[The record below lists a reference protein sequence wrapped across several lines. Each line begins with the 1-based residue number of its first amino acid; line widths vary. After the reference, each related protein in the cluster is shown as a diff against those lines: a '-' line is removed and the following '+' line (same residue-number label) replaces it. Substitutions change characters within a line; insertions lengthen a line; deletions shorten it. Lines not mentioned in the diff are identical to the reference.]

1 MNAKGAQ
8 FPRWMQRYFPLIV
21 LVVGLLVLAA
31 GTDLL
36 AGRVFERVVTVM
48 FINVILVVALQIFTG
63 NSGLMSFAHV
73 AFMAIGAYGTI
84 WFSLS
89 PREKNLT
96 LPDMP
101 ESWILYQAH
110 LPFIPALLAAGL
122 IAAAVGAVLGL
133 PFVRLRVASPLPRSR
148 G

>member
-1 MNAKGAQ
+1 MNARALHV
-8 FPRWMQRYFPLIV
+8 PRWVERAFPLIV
-21 LVVGLLVLAA
+21 LVVGLLVIAA
-31 GTDLL
+31 GTELF
-36 AGRVFERVVTVM
+36 AGRVFQRVVTVM

-73 AFMAIGAYGTI
+73 AFMAIGAYGSI

-89 PREKNLT
+89 PREKRLT

-101 ESWILYQAH
+101 ETWLLHQAH
-110 LPFIPALLAAGL
+110 FPSS
-122 IAAAVGAVLGL
+122 
-133 PFVRLRVASPLPRSR
+133 RRCSPP